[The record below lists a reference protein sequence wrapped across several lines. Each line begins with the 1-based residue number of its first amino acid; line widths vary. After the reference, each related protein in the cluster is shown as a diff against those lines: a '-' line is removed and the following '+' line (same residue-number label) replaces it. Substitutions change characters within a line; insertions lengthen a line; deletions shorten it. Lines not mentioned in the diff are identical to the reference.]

1 MPASTAAVRA
11 THKVGLEEG
20 VVVVVVDGVEM
31 RGGNGGLEGRKERN
45 AFSSELRVDY
55 ISALICPLWF
65 FSQICSVAA
74 PGVASCV
81 CVNICLN
88 HAKHQKHFHMIV

>member
-31 RGGNGGLEGRKERN
+31 RGGNRGLEGRKEGRSEMLFPQN
-45 AFSSELRVDY
+45 SELI
-55 ISALICPLWF
+55 ISPL
-65 FSQICSVAA
+65 
-74 PGVASCV
+74 
-81 CVNICLN
+81 
-88 HAKHQKHFHMIV
+88 